1 MDTYTPHL
9 STTEYA
15 CLVLLREDGM
25 AGRVQLNGLDPEA
38 YLRDL
43 LGRTADHPINRIAE
57 LLSGNIG
64 RSSANE

>member
-1 MDTYTPHL
+1 
-9 STTEYA
+9 
-15 CLVLLREDGM
+15 M